1 MKTLITVGT
10 TIGMVIVVLYIIGMA
25 ATAFVNIIIGLSM
38 ALFGGC
44 VLLACWAI
52 FHGITHRA
60 VLTQTPQSNP

>member
-1 MKTLITVGT
+1 MKTLIKVGT

-52 FHGITHRA
+52 FQGITHRA
-60 VLTQTPQSNP
+60 ALTQNPQSNP